1 MVHTALA
8 ALDTAV
14 DQYVAHLRVERGLR
28 PATINAY
35 ASDLARFVAT
45 WQHEGVALEAI
56 DATRV
61 RRELLKLAST
71 GIKARSQARMVSSLR
86 GFFRYALEEGLLA
99 RDPMELIDAPQTQ
112 AKLPGLLEFAEVE
125 RLLATPDVRKPG
137 GLRDAAML
145 HTMYAAGLRVS
156 ELTHLSL
163 GDVDLKAGH
172 LVAFGKGAKRRMVP
186 LGQPARDAIEAY
198 LAQARAQWA
207 RPNEQAL
214 FVTAQGGPMTRQA
227 FWKNVRRYARAAGI
241 VRKVSPHTLRH
252 SFATHLLNGGAD
264 LRVVQTL
271 LGHADITTTQIYTH
285 VSRDRLRDMHERC
298 HPRGAR
304 S

>member
-1 MVHTALA
+1 MVHTAVD

-14 DQYVAHLRVERGLR
+14 DQYIDHLRVERGLR
-28 PATINAY
+28 PATITAY
-35 ASDLARFVAT
+35 AADLARFVDA
-45 WQHEGVALEAI
+45 WQQADIALRDI
-56 DATRV
+56 DATCV
-61 RRELLKLAST
+61 RRELLALSSS
-71 GIKARSQARMVSSLR
+71 GIKARSQARVVSSLR
-86 GFFRYALEEGLLA
+86 GFFRYLHEEGLVA
-99 RDPMELIDAPQTQ
+99 RDPMELIDSPQMQT
-112 AKLPGLLEFAEVE
+112 KLPGLLELSEVE
-125 RLLATPDVRKPG
+125 RLLATPDVRKPA

-156 ELTHLSL
+156 ELTGLSL
-163 GDVDLKAGH
+163 GDVDLRAGH
-172 LVAFGKGAKRRMVP
+172 LTAFGKGAKRRMVP
-186 LGQPARDAIEAY
+186 LGHPARDAITAY
-198 LAQARAQWA
+198 LERARASWA
-207 RPNEQAL
+207 KPSEQAL
-214 FVTAQGGPMTRQA
+214 FVTARGGPMTRQG

-241 VRKVSPHTLRH
+241 TRKVSPHTLRH

-264 LRVVQTL
+264 LRAVQTL